1 VRPLLV
7 HGDEVCA
14 SQEVGMA
21 IQMMRGNSRRH
32 LRARAHRRDEAVA
45 RTSVEAVPL
54 HEAVARAAL
63 DEVVERGLVVLHLYL
78 VGNL

>member
-1 VRPLLV
+1 
-7 HGDEVCA
+7 
-14 SQEVGMA
+14 
-21 IQMMRGNSRRH
+21 
-32 LRARAHRRDEAVA
+32 VA

-54 HEAVARAAL
+54 YEAVARAAL